1 MKIIHIQY
9 CKTGQKPVAMK
20 VIGPNVEATTAILLN
35 DFFFWREENKF
46 TEPEDNSTF
55 RNTCCQVLQPE
66 LNPTIH
72 RVGEPLP
79 KVVF

>member
-35 DFFFWREENKF
+35 DFFFLEGGE
-46 TEPEDNSTF
+46 
-55 RNTCCQVLQPE
+55 QVY
-66 LNPTIH
+66 
-72 RVGEPLP
+72 
-79 KVVF
+79 